1 MLLRVFASKPSVSAG
16 VAVKQKIHLTA
27 KALRRN
33 GTQWVTIYAFAF
45 IRRSCQAKLEKLRH
59 TFTIHHS
66 LFTIHDSRFTIID
79 SLFTIHYSLF
89 TFHHSI
95 NQPHI
100 HLNPFPY
107 FM

>member
-27 KALRRN
+27 KALSRN
-33 GTQWVTIYAFAF
+33 GTQWVTIDAFAF

-66 LFTIHDSRFTIID
+66 LFTIHASRLSIHY
-79 SLFTIHYSLF
+79 SPFTIHYSPF
-89 TFHHSI
+89 TTLSI
-95 NQPHI
+95 NLTYISIPSLI
-100 HLNPFPY
+100 SCK
-107 FM
+107 